1 MPEAESNAIELA
13 PLREMLRMY
22 CHALS
27 ERNIELQDLAQ
38 LVEKNIGW
46 TRTDIATSDGTA
58 IFLPSIVER
67 FDGSAEN
74 FEFLKV
80 MLTQQAGHLEFG
92 SFDFEFKRPSKHFDD
107 LRPKLAKAVKHEH
120 VDDHG
125 HHHTH
130 DHEHDDDSSLPEL
143 SRFFDLFPNK
153 RLALDIFSVV
163 ESSRIEA
170 VVMRAYRGIAPIYG
184 ILRQRTLALRQE
196 LTLLPARESL
206 IEMAIRFSL
215 GHVGAIKV
223 PTKHVGTASE
233 IAQLLNCAI
242 AQGATIEDSAE
253 ATLRLY
259 HSLAQVHNEFLEADQ
274 FVAIELT
281 SKMAPRYVPSEL
293 LGVTEAS
300 LSVFPSK
307 PEGLYR
313 GGKSARGPAKAEQLL
328 IRHFASQAQPVG
340 RNQDYLAPQGVDYR
354 GEFKPELAQLL
365 TKPQSNA
372 REQRKALTP
381 EELSD
386 LLKNQNRP
394 QNRNQDSNDDDQD
407 PQTAQMVQN
416 LMREL
421 ERRDPRMQSIEK
433 RPWFQND
440 DDAGPLSATQ
450 PNTFIYDE
458 WDVFRAAYRSSWCKV
473 YEKTM
478 GIADL
483 KFYRDTLLA
492 NAGLLQQIRREFE
505 LVAPEMYLKEKRLP
519 DGNDHDLDAAI
530 EAMTDLRIGVTP
542 SEKIFWRHH
551 KTERDVAVAF
561 LLDMSGSTGEAI
573 STTIEPMQQGG
584 RVERSHRRII
594 DVEKEAIVLMI
605 DALEALG
612 DRYGVY
618 GFSGHGRDNVEY
630 YVIKDFDEEFSQD
643 VAKRT
648 GRVGPLH
655 ATRMGPAIRHT
666 VAKLR
671 AQQTRSRFLFLLS
684 DGRPQDRGYSQESS
698 EKGYAIQDTRMA
710 FTEARREG
718 ITPFCLTVDK
728 EGNDYMRAMMD
739 DFGYEVLAEVAM
751 LPLRLPQLY
760 RKLTM

>member
-1 MPEAESNAIELA
+1 MVEADSAAIELA

-46 TRTDIATSDGTA
+46 SRTDVATSDGTA

-92 SFDFEFKRPSKHFDD
+92 SFDFQFKRSSTRFDD
-107 LRPKLAKAVKHEH
+107 LRPKLAKAVQHDH
-120 VDDHG
+120 ADDHG
-125 HHHTH
+125 HQHHH
-130 DHEHDDDSSLPEL
+130 HDDEEGSLPEL
-143 SRFFDLFPNK
+143 SRFFDLFANK
-153 RLALDIFSVV
+153 KLALDIFSVV

-170 VVMRAYRGIAPIYG
+170 AVMRAYRGIAPVYQN
-184 ILRQRTLALRQE
+184 LRQRTLSLRQE

-206 IEMAIRFSL
+206 IELMIRLSL
-215 GHVGAIKV
+215 GHTGAIRV
-223 PTKHVGTASE
+223 PAQHVDVAHR
-233 IAQLLNCAI
+233 IAELFAAAM

-253 ATLRLY
+253 ASLRLY
-259 HSLAQVHNEFLEADQ
+259 FLLARVANEFLEAEQ
-274 FVAIELT
+274 FVAVEF
-281 SKMAPRYVPSEL
+281 
-293 LGVTEAS
+293 LGGT
-300 LSVFPSK
+300 
-307 PEGLYR
+307 GLR
-313 GGKSARGPAKAEQLL
+313 FDDAGDRL
-328 IRHFASQAQPVG
+328 IDHFASHAQPVG

-365 TKPQSNA
+365 TKPQANS

-381 EELSD
+381 EELAD

-394 QNRNQDSNDDDQD
+394 QNRNQDSDDDDQD

-440 DDAGPLSATQ
+440 DDAGPLSASQ

-473 YEKTM
+473 YEKMM

-605 DALEALG
+605 DALEAIG

-630 YVIKDFDEEFSQD
+630 YVVKDFDEEFSQD
-643 VAKRT
+643 VAKRI
-648 GRVGPLH
+648 GRIGPLH

-671 AQQTRSRFLFLLS
+671 LQQTRSRFLFLLS

-710 FTEARREG
+710 LIEARREG

-739 DFGYEVLAEVAM
+739 DFSYEVLAEVAM